1 MYTATLFLSCSPWA
15 LRQPQCWSCKAGF
28 CPNPTWIGTSILH
41 RVKSC
46 WAPCQ
51 SPGSPLPP
59 PFLSDPHN
67 ARTVKSL
74 LERTVGPWTVLVWMC
89 LISCPWPALGEP
101 GARRAA
107 GMVFDQ
113 SSWGAQASL
122 LSLLL
127 ISSQRAKKGCSPR
140 LSHRYL
146 REQPCQRCEA
156 ESGKDSHQSAGS
168 PLFLAWNSP
177 FVRFGLFFKA
187 QNPMGDGTA

>member
-1 MYTATLFLSCSPWA
+1 MLPSSPAHHLITSSPTCQQEHVTATLFLSCGPWA
-15 LRQPQCWSCKAGF
+15 LRQPQSWSCKAGF
-28 CPNPTWIGTSILH
+28 CPNPTWIRHFLH

-51 SPGSPLPP
+51 SPGSLSPHPL
-59 PFLSDPHN
+59 LSDPPD

-74 LERTVGPWTVLVWMC
+74 LERPAGPWTDLVWMC

-101 GARRAA
+101 GVRRVT

-122 LSLLL
+122 LNLLL
-127 ISSQRAKKGCSPR
+127 ISSQRAKIGCSHR

-146 REQPCQRCEA
+146 RQQPC
-156 ESGKDSHQSAGS
+156 
-168 PLFLAWNSP
+168 
-177 FVRFGLFFKA
+177 
-187 QNPMGDGTA
+187 